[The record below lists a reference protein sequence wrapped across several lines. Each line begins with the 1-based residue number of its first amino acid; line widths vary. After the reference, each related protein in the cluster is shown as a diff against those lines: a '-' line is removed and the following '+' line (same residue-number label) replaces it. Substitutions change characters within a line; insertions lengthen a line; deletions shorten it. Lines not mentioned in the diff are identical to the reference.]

1 MNIKNNRNNDL
12 NLVLSTQLNYLN
24 IIEPKI
30 NIIEKITDC
39 NKKIVNLIYNI
50 EDYSKDKILFKR
62 NNTIKLTKR
71 RNKSLN
77 DNNYDN
83 LKQKI
88 SSIYGLIST
97 KEENNCL
104 ILFLNLIVQIQIII
118 IIIVYHFQ
126 KLILK
131 VDILVNQLTISIFIV
146 IKEIYI
152 KIKALI

>member
-62 NNTIKLTKR
+62 NNTI
-71 RNKSLN
+71 NW
-77 DNNYDN
+77 
-83 LKQKI
+83 QKEGI
-88 SSIYGLIST
+88 
-97 KEENNCL
+97 
-104 ILFLNLIVQIQIII
+104 
-118 IIIVYHFQ
+118 
-126 KLILK
+126 K
-131 VDILVNQLTISIFIV
+131 V
-146 IKEIYI
+146 
-152 KIKALI
+152 

>member
-62 NNTIKLTKR
+62 NNTI
-71 RNKSLN
+71 N
-77 DNNYDN
+77 
-83 LKQKI
+83 
-88 SSIYGLIST
+88 
-97 KEENNCL
+97 
-104 ILFLNLIVQIQIII
+104 
-118 IIIVYHFQ
+118 
-126 KLILK
+126 
-131 VDILVNQLTISIFIV
+131 
-146 IKEIYI
+146 
-152 KIKALI
+152 